1 MDNHKWNVICLLSAA
16 SISSRLGRRS
26 DWVQSWGPSSVLAE
40 ATALCS
46 LLRPG
51 GLIDTDEFSAGG
63 NLAIA
68 KHLVQWGVELFL
80 VSSYRRR
87 SR

>member
-1 MDNHKWNVICLLSAA
+1 MKCNLSLKCSLYQFQVREAQW
-16 SISSRLGRRS
+16 LG
-26 DWVQSWGPSSVLAE
+26 SVLAE

-51 GLIDTDEFSAGG
+51 VLIDTDEFSAGG